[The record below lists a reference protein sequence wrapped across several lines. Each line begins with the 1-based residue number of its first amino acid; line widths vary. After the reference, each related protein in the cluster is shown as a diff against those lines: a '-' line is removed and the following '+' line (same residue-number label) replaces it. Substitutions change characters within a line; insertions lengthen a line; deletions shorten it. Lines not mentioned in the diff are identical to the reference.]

1 MIMNRSRIVKAAL
14 VLAMAIGV
22 FGAGILTGNT
32 FHQPSTVIHVVTVQ
46 WTPESTPEQRQAA
59 IDGVKTMAA
68 EIPGIK
74 NVWIKSTRVQPR
86 DYDAAF
92 AIEFEN
98 QAAAETYGKHPA
110 HEAWGK
116 IYQPIHKESRSQ
128 QITN

>member
-1 MIMNRSRIVKAAL
+1 MNKSKIVKAAL
-14 VLAMAIGV
+14 SLAVAIGV
-22 FGAGILTGNT
+22 FGAGVLTGKNT
-32 FHQPSTVIHVVTVQ
+32 FHQPSSIIHVVTVQ
-46 WTPESTPEQRQAA
+46 WTDDSTPAQQQAA

-74 NVWIKSTRVQPR
+74 NIWIKPIRVQPR
-86 DYDAAF
+86 EYQAAF

-98 QAAAETYGKHPA
+98 KAAADAYADHAA
-110 HEAWGK
+110 HKEWEK